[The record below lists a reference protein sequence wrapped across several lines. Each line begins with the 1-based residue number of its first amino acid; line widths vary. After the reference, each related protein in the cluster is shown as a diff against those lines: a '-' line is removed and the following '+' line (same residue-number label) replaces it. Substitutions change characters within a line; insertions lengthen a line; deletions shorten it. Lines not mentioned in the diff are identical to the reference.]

1 MFTELNSEILYHAR
15 INYNNGQYF
24 YGVKSFPMMKN
35 IQRVHLLGLG
45 GAGMSALAKL
55 LKADGFDVTGCD
67 IKTPYYD
74 TGSIPCMLGHS
85 PEHIDTFRP
94 EALILSSAVSRGNPE
109 VLYAQNNGIKI
120 FSRAQAL
127 SWLFNR
133 SYGIGIAGAHGKTT
147 TTSMTGLIFLK
158 AGLNPTIYVGANVP
172 DIGSNA
178 TAGGHHFIAEL
189 DESDG
194 TFELFTPD
202 IAIITNA
209 DWDHV
214 DHYATRDDVIAAF
227 TRYAD
232 GRKEGGTL
240 IMCME
245 DEGASKVYELC
256 SRTRGRILRYGW
268 GKGWDI
274 GAYDLR
280 TNPGGGISFSVSR
293 DGHELG
299 RVSLTVSGEH
309 NVLNSLAAI
318 SAAEI
323 CGIDFKTSAEIL
335 HGFHG
340 SERRMQVKGE
350 RDGVLVMDDYAHH
363 PSEIR
368 ATLRAVRSIY
378 PDKRLAVIYQ
388 PHRFSRTAMFAGDI
402 AEALGMADKIFLLP
416 VYSAGEEALEH
427 SSSEEIIAHSRG
439 SIQAVSFDDAV
450 SVMKDTLKAG
460 DIFLTM
466 GAGDVYLIGE
476 KFLNMN

>member
-1 MFTELNSEILYHAR
+1 
-15 INYNNGQYF
+15 
-24 YGVKSFPMMKN
+24 
-35 IQRVHLLGLG
+35 
-45 GAGMSALAKL
+45 MSALAKL
-55 LKADGFDVTGCD
+55 LYANGFDVTGCD
-67 IKTPYYD
+67 IKSPYYD
-74 TGSIPCMLGHS
+74 TGSIPCILGHS
-85 PEHIDTFRP
+85 PEHIDTYRP
-94 EALILSSAVSRGNPE
+94 EALILSSAVSRNNPE
-109 VLYAQNNGIKI
+109 VMHAKEHGIKI

-127 SWLFNR
+127 SYLFNQ

-147 TTSMTGLIFLK
+147 TTSMTGLILLK

-178 TAGGHHFIAEL
+178 IAGGRHFVAEL

-214 DHYATRDDVIAAF
+214 DHYKTRDDVIAAF

-240 IMCME
+240 IMCAE

-256 SRTRGRILRYGW
+256 SKSRGNILRYGW
-268 GKGWDI
+268 GKGWNW

-280 TNPGGGISFSVSR
+280 TNSGGGISFSVYH
-293 DGHELG
+293 DGQDMG
-299 RVSLTVSGEH
+299 RVELSVSGEH

-323 CGIDFKTSAEIL
+323 CGVDFKTSAEIL
-335 HGFHG
+335 HDFHG
-340 SERRMQVKGE
+340 SERRMQIKGE

-368 ATLRAVRSIY
+368 ATLKAVRSIY
-378 PDKRLAVIYQ
+378 PDRRLVVIYQ

-402 AEALGMADKIFLLP
+402 AQALSMADKIFLLP
-416 VYSAGEEALEH
+416 VYSAGEKVIEH
-427 SSSEEIIAHSRG
+427 SSSEEIISHSKG
-439 SIQAVSFDDAV
+439 QKNIQAVNFDNAAEV
-450 SVMKDTLKAG
+450 LKYTLKAG

-466 GAGDVYLIGE
+466 GAGDVYTLGE
-476 KFLNMN
+476 KFLSSFEHELI

>member
-1 MFTELNSEILYHAR
+1 MI
-15 INYNNGQYF
+15 
-24 YGVKSFPMMKN
+24 KN
-35 IQRVHLLGLG
+35 IKRVHLLGLG

-55 LKADGFDVTGCD
+55 LKADGLDVTGCD

-74 TGSIPCMLGHS
+74 TGDIPCMIGHS
-85 PEHIDTFRP
+85 PEHIDSFRP
-94 EALILSSAVSRGNPE
+94 EALILSSAVRRDNPE
-109 VLYAQNNGIKI
+109 VVYAQEHGIEI

-178 TAGGHHFIAEL
+178 TAGGPHFIAEL

-194 TFELFTPD
+194 TFELFHPD

-232 GRKEGGTL
+232 GRKDGGTL
-240 IMCME
+240 IMCAE
-245 DEGASKVYELC
+245 DDGTSRVFKMCSKTHGKIV
-256 SRTRGRILRYGW
+256 RYGW
-268 GKGWDI
+268 GKGFDW
-274 GAYDLR
+274 GAYDLQP
-280 TNPGGGISFSVSR
+280 NPGGGISFTVSH
-293 DGHELG
+293 DGFRLG

-323 CGIDFKTSAEIL
+323 CGVGFKDSAEIL

-378 PDKRLAVIYQ
+378 PGRRLVVIYQ

-402 AEALGMADKIFLLP
+402 AEALRLADKIFLLP
-416 VYSAGEEALEH
+416 VYSAGEKALEH
-427 SSSEEIIAHSRG
+427 SSSDEIISHSKG
-439 SIQAVSFDDAV
+439 SIQAVSFDDAPD
-450 SVMKDTLKAG
+450 SLKETLTAG

-466 GAGDVYLIGE
+466 GAGDVYLLGE
-476 KFLNMN
+476 NFLNMN